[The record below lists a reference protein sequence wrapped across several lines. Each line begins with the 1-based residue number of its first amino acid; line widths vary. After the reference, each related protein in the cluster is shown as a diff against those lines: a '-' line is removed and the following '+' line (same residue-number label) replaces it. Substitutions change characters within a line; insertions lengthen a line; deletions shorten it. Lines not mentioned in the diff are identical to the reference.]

1 MTSLIFRD
9 DRLRSFG
16 WDHEFWN
23 FYLKILV
30 LVLGRLFEYPY
41 LPRVFINEVMTTT
54 TTTMIPTIAVAVA
67 VATE

>member
-1 MTSLIFRD
+1 MTSLILRD

-16 WDHEFWN
+16 WDHEVWN
-23 FYLKILV
+23 FFLKILV

-41 LPRVFINEVMTTT
+41 PPRVFINEVMTT